1 MVIRLA
7 LRVTEVIV
15 RQASLW
21 QDAVRL
27 LLLLDAAAK
36 PLDEDD
42 EAPTDAAG
50 VVHTQ
55 VRLQK
60 LDFWVRYPDYL
71 ANELL
76 NEYESHPDSP
86 GLVDE
91 AERILSSR
99 EPDLRRFPMLRYRF
113 GAFEQLDNALSVL
126 VEKGLA
132 RKHDRLGEKRVIQHN
147 YYLLSKGRTTAA
159 TLLAQAPALDWYGE
173 RTRTVVALV
182 DGLGGSH
189 IKDRQYLQRE
199 YADTPIGSYIPPI
212 TEQARRRLA
221 EVRARVS
228 NPSSAAEVVR

>member
-1 MVIRLA
+1 MI
-7 LRVTEVIV
+7 

-36 PLDEDD
+36 PISEDMG
-42 EAPTDAAG
+42 APAETVG

-76 NEYESHPDSP
+76 NEYEAHPDSP
-86 GLVDE
+86 GLVDQ
-91 AERILSSR
+91 AEQILSSQ

-126 VEKGLA
+126 IEKGLA

-147 YYLLSKGRTTAA
+147 YFLLAKGRATTDS
-159 TLLAQAPALDWYGE
+159 LLVEAPALTWYVE

-182 DGLGGSH
+182 DGLGGSR

-199 YADTPIGSYIPPI
+199 YADTPIGSYIPSI

-221 EVRARVS
+221 TIRDTAPARP
-228 NPSSAAEVVR
+228 NTEEVV

>member
-27 LLLLDAAAK
+27 LLLLDSAAK

-76 NEYESHPDSP
+76 NEYKSHPDSP

-91 AERILSSR
+91 AERILSSE

-132 RKHDRLGEKRVIQHN
+132 RKHDGSGPL
-147 YYLLSKGRTTAA
+147 
-159 TLLAQAPALDWYGE
+159 
-173 RTRTVVALV
+173 LV
-182 DGLGGSH
+182 DWFAHG
-189 IKDRQYLQRE
+189 
-199 YADTPIGSYIPPI
+199 
-212 TEQARRRLA
+212 
-221 EVRARVS
+221 
-228 NPSSAAEVVR
+228 AAEG

>member
-7 LRVTEVIV
+7 LRVTRVMV

-27 LLLLDAAAK
+27 LLLISAAAR
-36 PLDEDD
+36 PVGEDG
-42 EAPTDAAG
+42 EAPAG
-50 VVHTQ
+50 AVGIVHTQ

-76 NEYESHPDSP
+76 NEYESNPDSP

-91 AERILSSR
+91 AERILSAQ
-99 EPDLRRFPMLRYRF
+99 EPDLRRFPMLRHRF

-126 VEKGLA
+126 IEKGLT
-132 RKHDRLGEKRVIQHN
+132 RKHDRLGERRVIQHN
-147 YYLLSKGRTTAA
+147 YYLLEKGRTTADS
-159 TLLAQAPALDWYGE
+159 LLAEAPVLAWYGE

-221 EVRARVS
+221 AVRATVS
-228 NPSSAAEVVR
+228 AHSSAGELVR

>member
-1 MVIRLA
+1 
-7 LRVTEVIV
+7 VTEVIV
-15 RQASLW
+15 RHASLW

-27 LLLLDAAAK
+27 LLLIDAAAK
-36 PLDEDD
+36 PVGQDED
-42 EAPTDAAG
+42 APAG
-50 VVHTQ
+50 AVGIVHTQ

-91 AERILSSR
+91 ADLILSSQ
-99 EPDLRRFPMLRYRF
+99 EPDLRRFPMLRHRF

-126 VEKGLA
+126 IEKGLA
-132 RKHDRLGEKRVIQHN
+132 RKRDRLGEKRVIQHN
-147 YYLLSKGRTTAA
+147 YYLLDRGRTTAQA
-159 TLLAQAPALDWYGE
+159 LLEQAPALGWYVA

-212 TEQARRRLA
+212 TEQARRRLTA
-221 EVRARVS
+221 IRATGT
-228 NPSSAAEVVR
+228 PSSTTAELVQ